1 MKKSFYETPLCV
13 SFEMDPESHM
23 MQTGSQFG
31 DPGMPG
37 TDLDILDPII
47 F

>member
-1 MKKSFYETPLCV
+1 MKKTFYEAPLCE
-13 SFEMDPESHM
+13 SLELDPESHM
-23 MQTGSQFG
+23 MQTGSSFG

-37 TDLDILDPII
+37 SDLDLLEDIV